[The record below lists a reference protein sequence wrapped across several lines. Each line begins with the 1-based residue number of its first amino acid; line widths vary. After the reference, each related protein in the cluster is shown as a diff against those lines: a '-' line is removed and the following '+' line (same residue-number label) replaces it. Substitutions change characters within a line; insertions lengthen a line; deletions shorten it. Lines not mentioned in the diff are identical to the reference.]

1 MNLTSAMGIGIF
13 LLGAAAGA
21 MLTTL
26 LRAAHLRQLRS
37 LQADQVSQIRK
48 SRFRGEPH
56 RRRIEIG
63 TLHSN
68 ACAHEVSSVDS
79 DEFRSAI
86 REIRSLE
93 RQNVFLLRASFD
105 KN

>member
-13 LLGAAAGA
+13 LLGAAGGA

-26 LRAAHLRQLRS
+26 QRAAQLRQLRS
-37 LQADQVSQIRK
+37 LQADQVSRIRE

-56 RRRIEIG
+56 RRHIEITPG
-63 TLHSN
+63 SS
-68 ACAHEVSSVDS
+68 AGAHEVSSVDS
-79 DEFRSAI
+79 DELSTAM